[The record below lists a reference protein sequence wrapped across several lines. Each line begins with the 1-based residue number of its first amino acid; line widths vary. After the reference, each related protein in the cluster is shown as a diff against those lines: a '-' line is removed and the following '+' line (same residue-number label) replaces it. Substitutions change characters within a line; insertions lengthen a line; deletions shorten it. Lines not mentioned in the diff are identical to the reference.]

1 MFLPEAAN
9 QFTLVLAPL
18 VSVALVIIA
27 ALIANAIVFPSIVG
41 NALVKVLVQAAM
53 FFVLK
58 MAYLMYRVWPAYIKQ
73 TTTPSIGDF
82 IVRRA
87 RDVGVS
93 VAASA
98 VFFFIVALVANAIA
112 HRKRGPNI
120 WATVIVFALAYAAVI
135 YGSQTTSFISTVLD
149 ALF

>member
-1 MFLPEAAN
+1 MFFPEGTH
-9 QFTLVLAPL
+9 QYTLVLAPL
-18 VSVALVIIA
+18 VSIVLVVIA

-41 NALVKVLVQAAM
+41 NALVKVIAQAAM

-58 MAYLMYRVWPAYIKQ
+58 MGYLMYRIWPVYIKQ

-93 VAASA
+93 AGASA
-98 VFFFIVALVANAIA
+98 VFFFIVALAANAIA
-112 HRKRGPNI
+112 HRERGSNV
-120 WATVIVFALAYAAVI
+120 WATVIVFGLGYAAVI
-135 YGSQTTSFISTVLD
+135 YGAQTTALISTLLD

>member
-1 MFLPEAAN
+1 MFFPEAAN
-9 QFTLVLAPL
+9 EYTLVLAPL

-87 RDVGVS
+87 RDVGIS
-93 VAASA
+93 VAAAA
-98 VFFFIVALVANAIA
+98 VFFLIVALLANAIA
-112 HRKRGPNI
+112 HRERGRNV

-135 YGSQTTSFISTVLD
+135 YGARTTAAVSALLD
-149 ALF
+149 VFF